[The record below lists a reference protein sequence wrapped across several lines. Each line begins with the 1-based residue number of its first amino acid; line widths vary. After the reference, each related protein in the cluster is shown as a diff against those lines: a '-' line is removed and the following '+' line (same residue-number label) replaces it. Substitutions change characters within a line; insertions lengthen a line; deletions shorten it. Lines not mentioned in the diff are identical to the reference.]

1 MRKTNENE
9 NKKTIAE
16 LIESEEITT
25 TTEITVNE
33 TVIDGYIDEADM
45 EVFEFQ
51 NEVNTGYA
59 VGEKQADRPRNVM
72 YTQRLDIVLKI
83 WGSLKA
89 FEDCVRTKL
98 CTDPKD
104 TFAYI
109 IQDKDISKVKGQQ
122 YVLPHIHLGVKLKEG
137 KTLTAIAKILND
149 YRADGTPNVQT
160 LTIFRKN
167 VNNMFSYLC
176 HRTTGASNKYQ
187 YSFDDVVANFDYKG
201 LMEDIAQQVEMARK
215 RAESNLAVL
224 LELLKSGEM
233 TMKEVCEQISASSLG
248 SNLPRIR
255 NVNSYALELQ
265 ADKWREEKIAT
276 NRPTIIIWLCG
287 KSGTGKS
294 RLGRQVVKSF
304 NEPYYIAGSSRG
316 IWERYQGEH
325 IVLLDELRPN
335 CIESYRDLLSIL
347 DNYQERAVAPSRYND
362 KELMLDVVVITSVLS
377 PYEFYLQ
384 CVEPEDRGIDPFHQL
399 ERRISSCIIM
409 EDDWILNAV
418 FDEESKTYVPDMKG
432 LIHNVYSEHNNPDT
446 AVFSSPLI
454 FKEVVNRAEA
464 VAKYYEELDKD
475 YIFDNDTPASVRIE
489 KVADEISD
497 YDFVCDFMESAF
509 NDDYDAEFDEY
520 DDMEYYDEDDVE

>member
-1 MRKTNENE
+1 MRKTNEN
-9 NKKTIAE
+9 KKTIVE
-16 LIESEEITT
+16 LIEGEETTT
-25 TTEITVNE
+25 TTEITAE
-33 TVIDGYIDEADM
+33 TTTEESYIDEADM

-89 FEDCVRTKL
+89 FEDNVRTKL
-98 CTDPKD
+98 CTNPED

-122 YVLPHIHLGVKLKEG
+122 YVLPHIHLALKLKEG
-137 KTLTAIAKILND
+137 KTLTAIATALND
-149 YRADGTPNVQT
+149 YRADGTLNVQT
-160 LTIFRKN
+160 LTIFKRK

-176 HRTTGASNKYQ
+176 HRTTGAKNKYQ
-187 YSFDDVVANFDYKG
+187 YSFDDVVANFDYKA
-201 LMEDIAQQVEMARK
+201 LMEDITQQVENARK
-215 RAESNLAVL
+215 KAESNLGVL

-233 TMKEVCEQISASSLG
+233 TMKEVCEQIPASTLG
-248 SNLPRIR
+248 ACWKRIE
-255 NVNSYALELQ
+255 NINSYALALQ
-265 ADKWREEKIAT
+265 ADKWREEKIAD
-276 NRPTIIIWLCG
+276 NRPTTIIWLCG

-347 DNYQERAVAPSRYND
+347 DPYQERAVAPSRYND
-362 KELMLDVVVITSVLS
+362 KELMLDVVVVTSVLS

-384 CVEPEDRGIDPFHQL
+384 CVAPEDRGIDPFHQL
-399 ERRISSCIIM
+399 ERRISACILM

-432 LIHNVYSEHNNPDT
+432 IVCNVYSEYNNPDT
-446 AVFSSPLI
+446 AVFSSSRI
-454 FKEVVNRAEA
+454 FNEIVHRAES
-464 VAKYYEELDKD
+464 VAKHYEELNKD
-475 YIFDNDTPASVRIE
+475 YICEDDTPASVDIE
-489 KVADEISD
+489 QIADEIID
-497 YDFVCDFMESAF
+497 YESAF
-509 NDDYDAEFDEY
+509 DDDYDAEFEEY
-520 DDMEYYDEDDVE
+520 DDMEYFDDDVE

>member
-16 LIESEEITT
+16 LIESEETT
-25 TTEITVNE
+25 MTTEITVNE
-33 TVIDGYIDEADM
+33 TAVDGYIDEADM

-59 VGEKQADRPRNVM
+59 VGEKQADRPRCVM
-72 YTQRLDIVLKI
+72 YTQRLDFVLKI

-122 YVLPHIHLGVKLKEG
+122 YVLPHIHLALKLKEG
-137 KTLTAIAKILND
+137 KTLTAIATALND

-160 LTIFRKN
+160 LTIFKRK

-176 HRTTGASNKYQ
+176 HRTTGAKNKYQ
-187 YSFDDVVANFDYKG
+187 YSFDDVVANFDYKA
-201 LMEDIAQQVEMARK
+201 LMEDIAQQVDNARK
-215 RAESNLAVL
+215 KAESNLGIL

-233 TMKEVCEQISASSLG
+233 TMKEVCEQIPASTLG
-248 SNLPRIR
+248 ACWKRIE
-255 NVNSYALELQ
+255 NVNSYALALQ
-265 ADKWREEKIAT
+265 ADKWREEKIAD
-276 NRPTIIIWLCG
+276 NRPTTIIWLCG
-287 KSGTGKS
+287 ASGTGKS

-362 KELMLDVVVITSVLS
+362 KELMLDVVVVTSVLS

-384 CVEPEDRGIDPFHQL
+384 CVAPEDRGIDPFHQL
-399 ERRISSCIIM
+399 ERRISACIIM

-432 LIHNVYSEHNNPDT
+432 LVRNVYSEYNNPDT
-446 AVFSSPLI
+446 AVFSSSRI
-454 FKEVVNRAEA
+454 FNEIVHRAES
-464 VAKYYEELDKD
+464 VAKHYAELNKD
-475 YIFDNDTPASVRIE
+475 YVCEDDTPASTDIE
-489 KVADEISD
+489 QIADEIND
-497 YDFVCDFMESAF
+497 YESAF
-509 NDDYDAEFDEY
+509 DDDYDAEFDEY

>member
-16 LIESEEITT
+16 LIESEETT
-25 TTEITVNE
+25 MTTEITVEE
-33 TVIDGYIDEADM
+33 TTVDGYIDEADM
-45 EVFEFQ
+45 EVFDLQ

-59 VGEKQADRPRNVM
+59 TGDKIADRPRCFT

-98 CTDPKD
+98 CTDPTDMFAYVLHNKD
-104 TFAYI
+104 T
-109 IQDKDISKVKGQQ
+109 SKVKGQQ
-122 YVLPHIHLGVKLKEG
+122 YVLPHIHLAVKLKEG
-137 KTLTAIAKILND
+137 KTLTAIAKALND

-201 LMEDIAQQVEMARK
+201 LMEDIAQQVENARK
-215 RAESNLAVL
+215 KAESNLAVL

-233 TMKEVCEQISASSLG
+233 TMNEVCEQISASSLG

-255 NVNSYALELQ
+255 NVHACALGLQ

-294 RLGRQVVKSF
+294 RLGRQVVKSY

-347 DNYQERAVAPSRYND
+347 DNYQERAVAPSRFND
-362 KELMLDVVVITSVLS
+362 KELMLDVVVVTSVLS

-384 CVEPEDRGIDPFHQL
+384 CVAPEDRGIDPFHQL

-432 LIHNVYSEHNNPDT
+432 LVRNVYSEYNNPDT
-446 AVFSSPLI
+446 AVYSSSFI
-454 FKEVVNRAEA
+454 FNDIVHRAES
-464 VAKYYEELDKD
+464 VAKHYAELNKD
-475 YIFDNDTPASVRIE
+475 YIVDDEDTPVSERIK

-509 NDDYDAEFDEY
+509 DDDYDAEFDEY
-520 DDMEYYDEDDVE
+520 DDMEYFDDDVE

>member
-1 MRKTNENE
+1 MKKTNES
-9 NKKTIAE
+9 KKDIKT
-16 LIESEEITT
+16 LIEGEEAMVTEA
-25 TTEITVNE
+25 TTETEV
-33 TVIDGYIDEADM
+33 VCVDEADM

-89 FEDCVRTKL
+89 FEDNVRTKL
-98 CTDPKD
+98 CTNPEDI
-104 TFAYI
+104 FAYI
-109 IQDKDISKVKGQQ
+109 IQNKDISKVKGQQ
-122 YVLPHIHLGVKLKEG
+122 YVLPHIHLALKLKEG
-137 KTLTAIAKILND
+137 KTLTAIATALND
-149 YRADGTPNVQT
+149 YRADGTLNVQT
-160 LTIFRKN
+160 LTIFKRK

-176 HRTTGASNKYQ
+176 HRTTGAKNKYQ
-187 YSFDDVVANFDYKG
+187 YSFDDVIANFDYKA
-201 LMEDIAQQVEMARK
+201 LMEDITQQVENARK
-215 RAESNLAVL
+215 KAESNLGVL

-233 TMKEVCEQISASSLG
+233 TMKEVCEQIPAATLG
-248 SNLPRIR
+248 ACWKRID
-255 NVNSYALELQ
+255 NVNSYALGLQ
-265 ADKWREEKIAT
+265 ADKWREEKIAD
-276 NRPTIIIWLCG
+276 NRPTTIIWLCG

-347 DNYQERAVAPSRYND
+347 DPYQERAVAPSRYND
-362 KELMLDVVVITSVLS
+362 KELMLDVVVVTSVLS

-399 ERRISSCIIM
+399 ERRISACILM

-432 LIHNVYSEHNNPDT
+432 LIHNMYSEHNNPDT
-446 AVFSSPLI
+446 AIFSSPLI

-464 VAKYYEELDKD
+464 VAKYYEKLNKD
-475 YIFDNDTPASVRIE
+475 YIFDDDTPANADVDIE
-489 KVADEISD
+489 QIADEISD
-497 YDFVCDFMESAF
+497 FESAF
-509 NDDYDAEFDEY
+509 DFDDDYDAEFDEY

>member
-1 MRKTNENE
+1 MKKTNES
-9 NKKTIAE
+9 KKDIKT
-16 LIESEEITT
+16 LIEGEEAMVTEA
-25 TTEITVNE
+25 TTETEV
-33 TVIDGYIDEADM
+33 VCVDEADM

-89 FEDCVRTKL
+89 FEDNVRTKL
-98 CTDPKD
+98 CTNPED

-122 YVLPHIHLGVKLKEG
+122 YVLPHIHLALKLKEG
-137 KTLTAIAKILND
+137 KTLTSIATALND
-149 YRADGTPNVQT
+149 YRADGTLNVQT
-160 LTIFRKN
+160 LTIFKRK

-176 HRTTGASNKYQ
+176 HRTTGAKNKYQ
-187 YSFDDVVANFDYKG
+187 YSFDDVVANFDYKA
-201 LMEDIAQQVEMARK
+201 LMEDIAQQVENARK
-215 RAESNLAVL
+215 KAESNLGVL

-233 TMKEVCEQISASSLG
+233 TMKEVCEQIPATTLG
-248 SNLPRIR
+248 ACWKRIE
-255 NVNSYALELQ
+255 NVNAYALTQQ
-265 ADKWREEKIAT
+265 ADKWREEKIAD
-276 NRPTIIIWLCG
+276 NRPTTIIWLCG

-304 NEPYYIAGSSRG
+304 NQPYYIAGSSRG

-362 KELMLDVVVITSVLS
+362 KELMLDVVVVTSVLS

-384 CVEPEDRGIDPFHQL
+384 CVKPEDRGIDPFHQL
-399 ERRISSCIIM
+399 ERRISACIIM
-409 EDDWILNAV
+409 QDAFILNGV

-432 LIHNVYSEHNNPDT
+432 LIPNVYSEYSNPDT
-446 AVFSSPLI
+446 AVFSSI
-454 FKEVVNRAEA
+454 RVFKEVVNRAKS

-475 YIFDNDTPASVRIE
+475 YAFEDKDTPVSVDNEQI
-489 KVADEISD
+489 ADEISD
-497 YDFVCDFMESAF
+497 YESAF
-509 NDDYDAEFDEY
+509 DDDYDAEFDEY
-520 DDMEYYDEDDVE
+520 DDMEYYEDDVE